1 LWDVL
6 SVGCWQGFKFKEL
19 FVWICFPLVWT
30 MAVGRRS
37 AAVPGGAGDDEGED
51 SVAALLGKNLIAA
64 KRARRRTMAM
74 GSVYYGG
81 CGVVVVFF
89 VGWRREPEC
98 DKLWKDR
105 FFRSSGSVPT

>member
-1 LWDVL
+1 
-6 SVGCWQGFKFKEL
+6 
-19 FVWICFPLVWT
+19 
-30 MAVGRRS
+30 M
-37 AAVPGGAGDDEGED
+37 PGSAGDDEGED

-64 KRARRRTMAM
+64 ERARWRTRAM

-98 DKLWKDR
+98 NELQKGR

>member
-1 LWDVL
+1 
-6 SVGCWQGFKFKEL
+6 
-19 FVWICFPLVWT
+19 
-30 MAVGRRS
+30 MAVERRL

-51 SVAALLGKNLIAA
+51 SVAALLGKNSIAA
-64 KRARRRTMAM
+64 ERALRRTMAM

-98 DKLWKDR
+98 GELRKGR
-105 FFRSSGSVPT
+105 FFQKLRFSSYVNRSIILCMYVEITKCL

>member
-1 LWDVL
+1 
-6 SVGCWQGFKFKEL
+6 
-19 FVWICFPLVWT
+19 
-30 MAVGRRS
+30 MAVGWQS

-51 SVAALLGKNLIAA
+51 SVAVLLGKNSIAA
-64 KRARRRTMAM
+64 KQARWRTMAM

-98 DKLWKDR
+98 NELRKGC

>member
-1 LWDVL
+1 
-6 SVGCWQGFKFKEL
+6 
-19 FVWICFPLVWT
+19 

-51 SVAALLGKNLIAA
+51 SVAALLGKNLVSA
-64 KRARRRTMAM
+64 KRAHWRTMAM

-89 VGWRREPEC
+89 VGWRREPERN
-98 DKLWKDR
+98 KL
-105 FFRSSGSVPT
+105 

>member
-1 LWDVL
+1 
-6 SVGCWQGFKFKEL
+6 
-19 FVWICFPLVWT
+19 

-37 AAVPGGAGDDEGED
+37 AAVPSGAGDDEVED

-64 KRARRRTMAM
+64 ERAHWQTTAM

-98 DKLWKDR
+98 DELQKGH
-105 FFRSSGSVPT
+105 FFGSSGSVPT

>member
-1 LWDVL
+1 
-6 SVGCWQGFKFKEL
+6 
-19 FVWICFPLVWT
+19 
-30 MAVGRRS
+30 MAIGRRS

-51 SVAALLGKNLIAA
+51 SVVALLGKNSIAA
-64 KRARRRTMAM
+64 KQAHRRTMAM

-98 DKLWKDR
+98 NEL
-105 FFRSSGSVPT
+105 

>member
-1 LWDVL
+1 
-6 SVGCWQGFKFKEL
+6 
-19 FVWICFPLVWT
+19 

-37 AAVPGGAGDDEGED
+37 AAVPGGAGDDEGKD
-51 SVAALLGKNLIAA
+51 SVATLLGKNSIAA
-64 KRARRRTMAM
+64 ERACRRTTAM
-74 GSVYYGG
+74 ESVYYGG

-98 DKLWKDR
+98 DELRKGH